1 MSTLID
7 TEQAGAR
14 IPGRPAARND
24 LSPIASSCGV
34 GLIASLCC
42 GGSIVFASIGL
53 GAFYS
58 SLGLARY
65 VPQALLIGS
74 ALIVAV
80 NWLYYRRKVRGSGR
94 ADALHRTM
102 VVSTEIGLVFMV
114 VAFVFLDWLNHGVVN
129 YAAHVKRPEYAN
141 ALIPFVKDT
150 NLIWALF
157 SFGVGS
163 ALISLLPLSGAPLR
177 RTEALSAGKA

>member
-1 MSTLID
+1 MSVFVQGLD
-7 TEQAGAR
+7 QPAA
-14 IPGRPAARND
+14 PPRPAVAP
-24 LSPIASSCGV
+24 LAGSCGL
-34 GLIASLCC
+34 GLVASLCC

-65 VPQALLIGS
+65 VPQALLIGA
-74 ALIVAV
+74 ALIVGV
-80 NWLYYRRKVRGSGR
+80 NWFYYRRKARESGA

-102 VVSTEIGLVFMV
+102 VVSTDIGLAFMV

-129 YAAHVKRPEYAN
+129 YAAHVNRPEYVN

-163 ALISLLPLSGAPLR
+163 ALISLLPLSPAR
-177 RTEALSAGKA
+177 VRKTEAIAVAT